1 MDEAVAGVT
10 VMGVGEQA
18 VRGQVL
24 DSFLQEGSQALC
36 GVVGMVEMNFHLAT
50 GSLTKGSE
58 TGYDVLVVLFNG
70 VKEGVPG
77 AAT

>member
-1 MDEAVAGVT
+1 M
-10 VMGVGEQA
+10 
-18 VRGQVL
+18 RGQVL
-24 DSFLQEGSQALC
+24 ETFLEEEGQALC
-36 GVVGMVEMNFHLAT
+36 GVIGMVEMDFHLAP
-50 GSLTKGSE
+50 GSLTKSGE